1 MRQDRDA
8 EKAIAPLR
16 FGVSTQGELYD
27 DAMTRDGFLLYLLSK
42 HFPERLAALPPQAL
56 ENLAT
61 RINQNIFHSLSAGTT
76 LLALNAYITA
86 TRADSDP
93 QLGMS
98 ELLRNGVTVRPL
110 QLPEGLMPKVQF
122 SAAARGLRFT
132 SGSDLNAFYLVNQSG
147 FDRTP
152 PHEALVKGFEILR
165 EYTDEAGH
173 TLTQVRMGEQV
184 GVHLKF
190 RAIQDHTTVPAVA
203 LVDLLPGGFELVIPQ
218 AEAGPCSFC
227 SGNGTANLSYADP
240 REDRVVFYSTLT
252 SAVQEIVYRIKATN
266 IGTYTIPPAFG
277 EAMYDRSLLARS
289 IAGKI
294 EIVKP

>member
-1 MRQDRDA
+1 MRQDDDA
-8 EKAIAPLR
+8 AKAIAPMR
-16 FGVSTQGELYD
+16 FAVPLQPEIYD

-42 HFPERLAALPPQAL
+42 HFPERLAALPPAAL

-61 RINQNIFHSLSAGTT
+61 RINQNVFHSLSAGTT
-76 LLALNAYITA
+76 LLALDAYITA
-86 TRADSDP
+86 THADSDP
-93 QLGMS
+93 QIGIS
-98 ELLRNGVTVRPL
+98 ERVRNGGTARPL

-122 SAAARGLRFT
+122 SGEARGLRFT

-152 PHEALVKGFEILR
+152 PHEAIVKGFEILR

-173 TLTQVRMGEQV
+173 SLTQIRMGEQIN
-184 GVHLKF
+184 VHLRF
-190 RAIQDHTTVPAVA
+190 RAIQDRTTVAAVA
-203 LVDLLPGGFELVIPQ
+203 LVDLLPGGFELVIPKG
-218 AEAGPCSFC
+218 EPGLCSFC
-227 SGNGTANLSYADP
+227 SGSGTANLSYADP
-240 REDRVVFYSTLT
+240 REDRVVFYGTLT
-252 SAVQEIVYRIKATN
+252 SDVQEIVYRIKATN

-289 IAGKI
+289 VAGKI